1 MLEAREITGDTV
13 RALSDI
19 SVHDNQ
25 RELVADNAIT
35 IAQSHYDRLSW
46 VRGLWIDTEPV
57 GLIAMIDLRS
67 DHPDREPGDP
77 ENVAYL
83 WRLMIAGDHQGKG
96 YGAQAMRIAFDQAR
110 LWGRD
115 TFCVSVVE
123 EPQDTRKGTRK
134 EGVQSAQAFYQRFG
148 LQPTE
153 KISDGERLF
162 IGPVT
167 AN

>member
-1 MLEAREITGDTV
+1 MLEAREITGETV
-13 RALSDI
+13 RALSAI
-19 SVHDNQ
+19 SVRKDQ
-25 RELVADNAIT
+25 RALVADNAIT
-35 IAQSHYDRLSW
+35 IAQGHYDPLSW
-46 VRGLWIDTEPV
+46 VRGLWIGDEPV

-67 DHPDREPGDP
+67 DHPSRDPGDP

-83 WRLMIAGDHQGKG
+83 WRLMIAGEHQGKG
-96 YGAQAMRIAFDQAR
+96 YGKQAMEIAYDQAR

-123 EPQDTRKGTRK
+123 EPQG
-134 EGVQSAQAFYQRFG
+134 GAQGAQAFYQRFG

-162 IGPVT
+162 IGPVSVP
-167 AN
+167 